1 MSRFRCLLI
10 TGFLTV
16 FEPSCAISI
25 GAGGSSHGHQS
36 SFLGALFLFGF
47 GLLLFYGG
55 FQNYRKFRL
64 LEDTPM
70 VPIRSIP
77 MGLVHVRGK
86 AAGDERVVSPITRV
100 PCFYFKVLVDQHS
113 RDHKGGDRWSMRLR
127 HVEKVNFYIEDATG
141 KALVDSHQ
149 AQLDLPETFIAE
161 TGPQASKARTLDPSL
176 GVAGGPSDA
185 ELLDYL
191 VQTNAKVH
199 AELATQHKSKF
210 QALADMDHS
219 VTFLPAEGSAETRE
233 LSAERLRFKESCI
246 LPDREYNV
254 LGTCAENPNPK
265 DEHDRNMILKGQN
278 EPTFLISSRSEQGL
292 EKQTR
297 KGAFLLILIGGAM
310 MIWAAAIFLFK

>member
-1 MSRFRCLLI
+1 LSRFRCLLI
-10 TGFLTV
+10 SAFLTI
-16 FEPSCAISI
+16 FEPGCAISI
-25 GAGGSSHGHQS
+25 GGGGSSQGHQS
-36 SFLGALFLFGF
+36 SFWGPLFLFGF
-47 GLLLFYGG
+47 GLFLFYGG
-55 FQNYRKFRL
+55 FQIYRKFRL
-64 LEDTPM
+64 LEDTPIM
-70 VPIRSIP
+70 PIRSVP

-113 RDHKGGDRWSMRLR
+113 RGAKGSDQWSTRLR
-127 HVEKVNFYIEDATG
+127 HVEKVNFYAEDATG
-141 KALVDSHQ
+141 KVLVDSHR

-199 AELATQHKSKF
+199 AEQATQHKSKF
-210 QALADMDHS
+210 QALADMDTS
-219 VTFLPAEGSAETRE
+219 VSFLPAEGSAETSE
-233 LSAERLRFKESCI
+233 LSAQRLRFKESCI
-246 LPDREYNV
+246 LPDRQYNI

-278 EPTFLISSRSEQGL
+278 EPTFVISSKSEQAL
-292 EKQTR
+292 EKHTR
-297 KGAFLLILIGGAM
+297 KIAFLAILVGGAL
-310 MIWAAAIFLFK
+310 MIMAAASFLFK